1 MDRTAT
7 LMPAALAPQLL
18 YRRANLSAMHF
29 ETTADIEA
37 VEGIIGQERAVEAV
51 RFGSRID
58 KPGFNLFVIGAPEA
72 RMRPTVQAMLK
83 RQAAAEDPPCDW
95 VYVNN
100 FTEPHKPV
108 AIALPAGRAPHFRD
122 AMQEL
127 IEDLRVALPVAFESE
142 DYQTLRGSIDD
153 AFQKKQAEA
162 FAELGTKAQTRGLVL
177 IRTPMGF
184 ALAPAQDG
192 KVVSPDEFNAW
203 NETKKQE
210 VQEATRELE
219 KELERV
225 VRLLP
230 SWEKE
235 RRDEVRKLDR
245 DIAARAVSQS
255 IDETKAGFQDIPAIL
270 EHLDAVQADLIENV
284 PIFIGRA
291 RDEEMF
297 AMDPALG
304 APFSRYE
311 VNVLVTC
318 EDATCGAPIVEE
330 LHPTLGNLI
339 GRIEYMARQ
348 GALVTN
354 FRLIKPGAVHR
365 ANGGYLLLDARSLL
379 TEALSWAALKRMLK
393 QRRIVIE
400 EPSRLIGLGSTVTLE
415 PDPIPLGVKIVLF
428 GDRLLYY
435 LLSAFD
441 PELREHF
448 KVLAD
453 FEDDIDRG
461 EESEAAMARLLAAL
475 VNDEGLLPIE
485 REGVAL
491 LIEHAARMADDAGK
505 LTLLADRLRDL
516 VIEADFRAREA
527 GHAATSRDDIGHALD
542 ERERRASRLRDRS
555 QEAIMKNLALID
567 TDGARIGQIN
577 GLSVL
582 DVGGYRFGKP
592 TRITARVRPGG
603 GRVVDIEREARLGG
617 PIHSKGVLIL
627 SGFLAGHFALDGPM
641 SLYASVVF
649 EQSYG
654 GVEGD
659 SASSAELYAL
669 LSALADVPLRQ
680 DIAVTGSVNQHGQ
693 VQAIGG
699 VNEKIEGFFDLC
711 RERGLTGTQG
721 VAIPEANVQHLMLR
735 EDVVES
741 CAQGRFAVYPIRT
754 IDEGITLLTGHPA
767 GERDYAGHYP
777 DGTINN
783 LVETKLQLYAE
794 TLRRFGKHDAGLNS
808 EVHKDEMP

>member
-1 MDRTAT
+1 
-7 LMPAALAPQLL
+7 
-18 YRRANLSAMHF
+18 
-29 ETTADIEA
+29 
-37 VEGIIGQERAVEAV
+37 
-51 RFGSRID
+51 
-58 KPGFNLFVIGAPEA
+58 
-72 RMRPTVQAMLK
+72 
-83 RQAAAEDPPCDW
+83 
-95 VYVNN
+95 
-100 FTEPHKPV
+100 
-108 AIALPAGRAPHFRD
+108 
-122 AMQEL
+122 
-127 IEDLRVALPVAFESE
+127 
-142 DYQTLRGSIDD
+142 
-153 AFQKKQAEA
+153 
-162 FAELGTKAQTRGLVL
+162 
-177 IRTPMGF
+177 
-184 ALAPAQDG
+184 
-192 KVVSPDEFNAW
+192 
-203 NETKKQE
+203 
-210 VQEATRELE
+210 
-219 KELERV
+219 
-225 VRLLP
+225 
-230 SWEKE
+230 
-235 RRDEVRKLDR
+235 
-245 DIAARAVSQS
+245 
-255 IDETKAGFQDIPAIL
+255 
-270 EHLDAVQADLIENV
+270 
-284 PIFIGRA
+284 
-291 RDEEMF
+291 
-297 AMDPALG
+297 
-304 APFSRYE
+304 
-311 VNVLVTC
+311 
-318 EDATCGAPIVEE
+318 
-330 LHPTLGNLI
+330 
-339 GRIEYMARQ
+339 MARQ

-379 TEALSWAALKRMLK
+379 TEALSWTALKRMLK

-400 EPSRLIGLGSTVTLE
+400 EPSRIMGLGSTVTLE
-415 PDPIPLGVKIVLF
+415 SDPIPLDVKIVLF

-475 VNDEGLLPIE
+475 VKDEGLLPIE

-505 LTLLADRLRDL
+505 LTLLADRLHDL

-542 ERERRASRLRDRS
+542 ERERRASRLRDRP
-555 QEAIMKNLALID
+555 QEAIMKNLAFID

-641 SLYASVVF
+641 SLYASLVF

-669 LSALADVPLRQ
+669 LSALADAPLRQ

-721 VAIPEANVQHLMLR
+721 VAIPDANAQHLMLR
-735 EDVVES
+735 EDIVES
-741 CAQGRFAVYPIRT
+741 CAEGRFAVYPIRT
-754 IDEGITLLTGHPA
+754 IDEGITLLTGHRA
-767 GERDYAGHYP
+767 GERGDAGHYP

-794 TLRRFGKHDAGLNS
+794 TLRRFGKPDAGLNS
-808 EVHKDEMP
+808 ELHKDEMP

>member
-72 RMRPTVQAMLK
+72 RMRPTVQASLK

-108 AIALPAGRAPHFRD
+108 AIALPAGRAPRFRD

-142 DYQTLRGSIDD
+142 DYQALRGSIDD

-767 GERDYAGHYP
+767 GERDDAGHYP

>member
-1 MDRTAT
+1 
-7 LMPAALAPQLL
+7 
-18 YRRANLSAMHF
+18 
-29 ETTADIEA
+29 
-37 VEGIIGQERAVEAV
+37 
-51 RFGSRID
+51 
-58 KPGFNLFVIGAPEA
+58 
-72 RMRPTVQAMLK
+72 MRPTVQAMLK

-108 AIALPAGRAPHFRD
+108 AITLPAGRAPHFRD

-203 NETKKQE
+203 SETKKQE

-219 KELERV
+219 KELERI

-255 IDETKAGFQDIPAIL
+255 IDETKAGFRDIPAIL
-270 EHLDAVQADLIENV
+270 EHLDAVQANLIENV

-354 FRLIKPGAVHR
+354 FRLIKPGAAHR

-379 TEALSWAALKRMLK
+379 TEALSWTALKRMLK

-400 EPSRLIGLGSTVTLE
+400 EPSRIMGLGSTVTLE
-415 PDPIPLGVKIVLF
+415 PDPIPLDVKIVLF

-475 VNDEGLLPIE
+475 VKDEELLPIE
-485 REGVAL
+485 REGRCPS
-491 LIEHAARMADDAGK
+491 H
-505 LTLLADRLRDL
+505 
-516 VIEADFRAREA
+516 
-527 GHAATSRDDIGHALD
+527 
-542 ERERRASRLRDRS
+542 
-555 QEAIMKNLALID
+555 
-567 TDGARIGQIN
+567 
-577 GLSVL
+577 
-582 DVGGYRFGKP
+582 
-592 TRITARVRPGG
+592 
-603 GRVVDIEREARLGG
+603 
-617 PIHSKGVLIL
+617 
-627 SGFLAGHFALDGPM
+627 
-641 SLYASVVF
+641 
-649 EQSYG
+649 
-654 GVEGD
+654 
-659 SASSAELYAL
+659 
-669 LSALADVPLRQ
+669 
-680 DIAVTGSVNQHGQ
+680 
-693 VQAIGG
+693 
-699 VNEKIEGFFDLC
+699 
-711 RERGLTGTQG
+711 
-721 VAIPEANVQHLMLR
+721 
-735 EDVVES
+735 
-741 CAQGRFAVYPIRT
+741 
-754 IDEGITLLTGHPA
+754 
-767 GERDYAGHYP
+767 
-777 DGTINN
+777 
-783 LVETKLQLYAE
+783 
-794 TLRRFGKHDAGLNS
+794 
-808 EVHKDEMP
+808 

>member
-1 MDRTAT
+1 MDRTDT
-7 LMPAALAPQLL
+7 VMPAALAPTAL
-18 YRRANLSAMHF
+18 YRRADLSTIRF
-29 ETTADIEA
+29 ETTADIGAE
-37 VEGIIGQERAVEAV
+37 EGIIGQERAVEAV
-51 RFGSRID
+51 RFGSRIN

-72 RMRPTVQAMLK
+72 RMRATVQAMLN
-83 RQAAAEDPPCDW
+83 RQAAAEDPPSDW
-95 VYVNN
+95 VYINN
-100 FTEPHKPV
+100 FAEPHRPV

-122 AMQEL
+122 AMREL
-127 IEDLRVALPVAFESE
+127 IEDLKVALPVAFESE

-153 AFQKKQAEA
+153 SFQKKQADA
-162 FAELGTKAQTRGLVL
+162 FAELGARAQGRGLVL
-177 IRTPMGF
+177 IRTPMRF
-184 ALAPAQDG
+184 ALAPAREG
-192 KVVSPDEFNAW
+192 KVVSPEEFNAW
-203 NETKKQE
+203 DDTKKRE
-210 VQEATRELE
+210 VQETTRELE

-235 RRDEVRKLDR
+235 RRNEVRRLDR

-255 IDETKAGFQDIPAIL
+255 IDETRAGFRDLPAVL
-270 EHLDAVQADLIENV
+270 KHLDAVQADLVDNV
-284 PIFIGRA
+284 ATFIGRA
-291 RDEEMF
+291 GGEEVF
-297 AMDPALG
+297 AVDPALG
-304 APFSRYE
+304 GPFARYE

-318 EDATCGAPIVEE
+318 EDAACGAPIIEE

-339 GRIEYMARQ
+339 GRIEHMARQ

-365 ANGGYLLLDARSLL
+365 ANGGYLLLDARNLL
-379 TEALSWAALKRMLK
+379 TEPLSWTALKRLLK
-393 QRRIVIE
+393 QGRIVIE
-400 EPSRLIGLGSTVTLE
+400 EPGRLVGLGSTVTLE
-415 PDPIPLGVKIVLF
+415 PDPIPLDVKVVLF

-435 LLSAFD
+435 MLAAFD

-453 FEDDIDRG
+453 FEDDIDRSA
-461 EESEAAMARLLAAL
+461 ESEAAMARLLAAIA
-475 VNDEGLLPIE
+475 NSEGLLPIE
-485 REGVAL
+485 REGVTL

-505 LTLLADRLRDL
+505 LTLLADGLRDL

-527 GHAATSRDDIGHALD
+527 GRPATSRQDVRHTLD

-555 QEAIMKNLALID
+555 QEAILKDLALID

-582 DVGGYRFGKP
+582 GVGDYRFGKP

-603 GRVVDIEREARLGG
+603 GRVVDIEREAKLGG

-641 SLYASVVF
+641 SLYASLVF

-669 LSALADVPLRQ
+669 LSALADAPLRQ

-711 RERGLTGTQG
+711 FARGLTGTQG
-721 VAIPEANVQHLMLR
+721 VAIPRTNVQHLMLR
-735 EDVVES
+735 EDVVEA
-741 CAQGRFAVYPIRT
+741 CAQGKFAIYPIDT
-754 IDEGITLLTGHPA
+754 VDEGMTLLTGCAA
-767 GERDYAGHYP
+767 GARDATGHYP
-777 DGTINN
+777 EGTINN
-783 LVETKLQLYAE
+783 RVETKLQLYAE
-794 TLRRFGKHDAGLNS
+794 TLRRFGKQDTGSKS
-808 EVHKDEMP
+808 EDGGDEAL